1 MFWINAMGVHVWR
14 MFKVGGVRRTFRED
28 LRKFGYYALYAQGAP
43 LLINIV
49 TAIVDSTKEE
59 REQGEGLKITKHY
72 PNMGELTCY
81 LGENKDPNLSYFGT
95 SKFIYSH
102 LFMLLVQVVNAG
114 FMISIGMVLYKG
126 WENQAK
132 RLEMMGFGIQ
142 FNFLNFHLTAGKTK
156 KVLWRDLTKS
166 PTKQRLYSGFL
177 SFSVSIQY
185 NCS

>member
-1 MFWINAMGVHVWR
+1 MGVHVWR

-43 LLINIV
+43 LLINII

-59 REQGEGLKITKHY
+59 REHGEGLRITKHY

-81 LGENKDPNLSYFGT
+81 LGQNKDTNLSYFGT

-102 LFMLLVQVVNAG
+102 LFMMLVQIVNAG

-142 FNFLNFHLTAGKTK
+142 SFCFNFFTSLQG
-156 KVLWRDLTKS
+156 
-166 PTKQRLYSGFL
+166 
-177 SFSVSIQY
+177 
-185 NCS
+185 

>member
-1 MFWINAMGVHVWR
+1 MPCTPRFGYYA
-14 MFKVGGVRRTFRED
+14 
-28 LRKFGYYALYAQGAP
+28 LQKFGYYALYAQGAP
-43 LLINIV
+43 LLINII

-59 REQGEGLKITKHY
+59 REHGEGLRITKHY

-81 LGENKDPNLSYFGT
+81 LGQNKDTTLSYFGT

-142 FNFLNFHLTAGKTK
+142 SFCFNFFTSLQG
-156 KVLWRDLTKS
+156 
-166 PTKQRLYSGFL
+166 
-177 SFSVSIQY
+177 
-185 NCS
+185 

>member
-28 LRKFGYYALYAQGAP
+28 LQKFGYYALYAQGAP
-43 LLINIV
+43 LLINII

-59 REQGEGLKITKHY
+59 REHGDGLRITKHY

-81 LGENKDPNLSYFGT
+81 LGENKDTTLSYFGT

-132 RLEMMGFGIQ
+132 RLEMMGLEIQ
-142 FNFLNFHLTAGKTK
+142 SFCFNFFTSLQG
-156 KVLWRDLTKS
+156 
-166 PTKQRLYSGFL
+166 
-177 SFSVSIQY
+177 
-185 NCS
+185 